1 MFSWLKKRKKAAIIE
16 EKKQQTIPNFNDE
29 EAKVILTQIKK
40 EFGLDYTRQE
50 YITLRK
56 IERFAIKNE
65 IFDFSQLHKIINS
78 SETMKEKLINM
89 LSVGETYFY
98 RELGHFKI
106 LIQLMKEKN
115 IKNILCAP
123 SSSGEEVFSIL
134 LFMQE
139 YLADISKVHITGID
153 INSEAISLAQEAC
166 YSKRSISNLPMQ
178 LVRNNFIKKDKYYCC
193 QSTLKNHATFLRHN
207 IFDATVLKGLGKFE
221 VIFCRNMLI
230 YFDDKQKKEA
240 LANLRELLEENGILF
255 LGHADISFEPDGFI
269 KQASSEGSYFQ
280 KSQL

>member
-1 MFSWLKKRKKAAIIE
+1 MFSWLKKRKTTQIVKE
-16 EKKQQTIPNFNDE
+16 EKQKTVPNFNDKD
-29 EAKVILTQIKK
+29 AKIILALIKE
-40 EFGLDYTRQE
+40 EFGLDYTKQE

-65 IFDFSQLHKIINS
+65 IFDFLQLHKIIITS
-78 SETMKEKLINM
+78 SQMKEKLINM

-106 LIQLMKEKN
+106 LIELMQKRR

-123 SSSGEEVFSIL
+123 SSSGEEIYSIL
-134 LFMQE
+134 LFLQE
-139 YLADISKVHITGID
+139 HSVGIERIHITGID

-166 YSKRSISNLPMQ
+166 YTQRSISNLPLQ
-178 LVRNNFIKKDKYYCC
+178 ILQNNFTKTEAYYCC
-193 QSTLKNHATFLRHN
+193 KSALKEHTTFLRHN
-207 IFDATVLKGLGKFE
+207 VFDLNRLKSLGKFE

-240 LANLRELLEENGILF
+240 LANLRELLVENGVLF
-255 LGHADISFEPDGFI
+255 LGHADISFKPDGFT
-269 KQASSEGSYFQ
+269 KQTSLNGSYLQ
-280 KSQL
+280 KN